1 MTQEDVR
8 IIFNNIAEIA
18 EFADQFTEML
28 EDALGSVVEGGTGVD
43 HVGALF
49 LDMVRS
55 LWTCTMISIY

>member
-43 HVGALF
+43 QVGALF
-49 LDMVRS
+49 LDMVCS
-55 LWTCTMISIY
+55 LWTCAMISIY